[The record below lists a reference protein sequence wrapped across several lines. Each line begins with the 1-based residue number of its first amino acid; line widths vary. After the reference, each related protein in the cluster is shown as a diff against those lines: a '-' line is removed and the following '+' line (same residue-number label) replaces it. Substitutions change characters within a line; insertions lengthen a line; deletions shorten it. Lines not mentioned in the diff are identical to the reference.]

1 MQSRAT
7 QSIRHGRSSFP
18 RRAAAPDGKT
28 TIPGR
33 SMYRGGGH
41 RVPPTRS
48 RVHLGGATPFQQ
60 APMLS

>member
-41 RVPPTRS
+41 RGPPTRI
-48 RVHLGGATPFQQ
+48 HLVGATPFQQ
-60 APMLS
+60 APMLL